1 MSAVRDMIAK
11 EASRITEEELQYT
24 SKVAGANYSLGQLL
38 ATGAAAGLA
47 GYAAKHYLGD
57 AVSDQERAELEA
69 KANQRALLGAGIGAA
84 GALALRKPVQG
95 IVAPDPDDMVYM
107 NDEEFDDL
115 WKQRRRSR

>member
-38 ATGAAAGLA
+38 AAGAFGSLA
-47 GYAAKHYLGD
+47 GYGAKHYLGD
-57 AVSDQERAELEA
+57 SVSDQERAELEA
-69 KANQRALLGAGIGAA
+69 KANQNALLGAGIGAA

-95 IVAPDPDDMVYM
+95 LVAPDPDDMVYM
-107 NDEEFDDL
+107 NDDEFDDL